1 MHSHPG
7 CPQIPHVFAGASDA
21 GRSRSAG
28 FGLVQW
34 SFNLPL
40 QRGLCRGVR
49 SLGGDRLPRLLR
61 PALAEAALRL
71 TPVIPGWL
79 CCEMALSIIIH
90 CYLSYLPL
98 PVVTCQRYPLLSMA
112 DDPCGGQPCR
122 GAQVHVRRALS
133 LAQESPAKHRTSWA
147 GGALPRSLAPV
158 SLQELPVPP
167 FHGWTADGG
176 WPGSIVPARRTSTR
190 PPMCVH
196 LLAGR
201 TGGDP
206 WAPGRCARSR
216 VRPWPP
222 GPCRK

>member
-1 MHSHPG
+1 MRWH
-7 CPQIPHVFAGASDA
+7 CPS
-21 GRSRSAG
+21 
-28 FGLVQW
+28 
-34 SFNLPL
+34 
-40 QRGLCRGVR
+40 
-49 SLGGDRLPRLLR
+49 
-61 PALAEAALRL
+61 
-71 TPVIPGWL
+71 
-79 CCEMALSIIIH
+79 LSIVILVICH
-90 CYLSYLPL
+90 YPLL
-98 PVVTCQRYPLLSMA
+98 PVRVDCYPLLSMA
-112 DDPCGGQPCR
+112 DDPCGGQPCC
-122 GAQVHVRRALS
+122 GPQVHVQRALS

-147 GGALPRSLAPV
+147 GGTLPQSLAPV

-176 WPGSIVPARRTSTR
+176 WPGSIVPARRRSMR